1 MSCSGEPGEEGQP
14 AAHLPGQSRARA
26 AHSPLRVRRADTPA
40 MPGMTRMRT
49 AGLLPARGACS
60 LASPGRREGQDA
72 LCTGSGSK
80 WSECL
85 QGRPREGGGRG
96 RAEGGGRGGGGPR
109 TQRGPGPNGS
119 GQEAALPLCNTR
131 GGKRKPRKS
140 PFFPPPQGAE
150 LKKKPK
156 SIMEAKLP
164 WNLTLLPLHFW
175 VSGTQAALLWFADH
189 AFFFFPFISFFFPS
203 LLKVVL
209 QLCIYTLHITSLITI
224 ITAHINR
231 PGVVSPFYSTRNGG
245 SEGLNNG
252 LWLPK

>member
-1 MSCSGEPGEEGQP
+1 MERVFARETKRRWGP
-14 AAHLPGQSRARA
+14 RA
-26 AHSPLRVRRADTPA
+26 
-40 MPGMTRMRT
+40 
-49 AGLLPARGACS
+49 
-60 LASPGRREGQDA
+60 
-72 LCTGSGSK
+72 
-80 WSECL
+80 
-85 QGRPREGGGRG
+85 GRG
-96 RAEGGGRGGGGPR
+96 WWAGGGGPR

-189 AFFFFPFISFFFPS
+189 AFFFFSLYLFFLSFSFKSCFT
-203 LLKVVL
+203 
-209 QLCIYTLHITSLITI
+209 TLHLHFTYNFSHNHHNSSHKQARGGITFLQ
-224 ITAHINR
+224 HQKR
-231 PGVVSPFYSTRNGG
+231 
-245 SEGLNNG
+245 GLRG
-252 LWLPK
+252 IK

>member
-1 MSCSGEPGEEGQP
+1 MSCSGDPGEEGQP

-72 LCTGSGSK
+72 LRAGSGSK

-85 QGRPREGGGRG
+85 QGRPR
-96 RAEGGGRGGGGPR
+96 GGGGPER
-109 TQRGPGPNGS
+109 AGGRGVPALGGAQ
-119 GQEAALPLCNTR
+119 GRAALD
-131 GGKRKPRKS
+131 RKPSCCFATPGEGRENPGS
-140 PFFPPPQGAE
+140 RLFFFPGAGF
-150 LKKKPK
+150 KKKKSQK
-156 SIMEAKLP
+156 SIMEPKLP
-164 WNLTLLPLHFW
+164 WNLTLLPLHFL
-175 VSGTQAALLWFADH
+175 GFRNPNGFAVVRRPPFC
-189 AFFFFPFISFFFPS
+189 FFLFSFFFPS

-224 ITAHINR
+224 ITAHINT
-231 PGVVSPFYSTRNGG
+231 PGVVSPFYSTGNWG

-252 LWLPK
+252 LWLPN

>member
-1 MSCSGEPGEEGQP
+1 MSCSGERGEEGQP

-85 QGRPREGGGRG
+85 QGEREEVEARG
-96 RAEGGGRGGGGPR
+96 RQGVGGGPH
-109 TQRGPGPNGS
+109 TWRGPGPNVS
-119 GQEAALPLCNTR
+119 GQEAALRLCNTR

-140 PFFPPPQGAE
+140 PFFSPSRSRV
-150 LKKKPK
+150 KKKK
-156 SIMEAKLP
+156 KR
-164 WNLTLLPLHFW
+164 N
-175 VSGTQAALLWFADH
+175 
-189 AFFFFPFISFFFPS
+189 PS
-203 LLKVVL
+203 WK
-209 QLCIYTLHITSLITI
+209 QNFRGI
-224 ITAHINR
+224 
-231 PGVVSPFYSTRNGG
+231 
-245 SEGLNNG
+245 
-252 LWLPK
+252 